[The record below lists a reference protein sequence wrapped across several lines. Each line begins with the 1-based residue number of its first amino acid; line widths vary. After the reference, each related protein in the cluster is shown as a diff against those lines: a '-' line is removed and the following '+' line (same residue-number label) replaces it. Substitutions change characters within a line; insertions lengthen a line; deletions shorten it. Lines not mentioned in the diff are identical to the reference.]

1 MFQPITRLK
10 GAPVPKIALL
20 EYRHISAKLLRIFWR
35 RAFIS
40 PSNTKM
46 NLSEEGS
53 IIERCK
59 KGDRDAFASIVQKYM
74 KPAYYVALGYVGKPE
89 DALDLSQDAFVNA
102 FRHIKRFDSTKNFF
116 PWFYSILKNLC
127 MNHLN
132 RVRRRKEDSIDEMAE
147 EEGQVPIPIEA
158 IDPESSVVQKD
169 LRVKLGEALQ
179 RLRPKDREIIIL
191 QHFQDYS
198 YQEIAQLLGIP
209 IGTVMSRLY
218 SARQA
223 LRREL
228 ERMGVTY

>member
-1 MFQPITRLK
+1 
-10 GAPVPKIALL
+10 
-20 EYRHISAKLLRIFWR
+20 
-35 RAFIS
+35 
-40 PSNTKM
+40 M
-46 NLSEEGS
+46 NLGEEGS

-59 KGDRDAFASIVQKYM
+59 KGDREAFATIVQKYM

-102 FRHIKRFDSTKNFF
+102 FRHIKRFDTTKTFF

-132 RVRRRKEDSIDEMAE
+132 RLRRRREDSIDEMAE
-147 EEGQVPIPIEA
+147 EEGQVPIPIETA
-158 IDPESSVVQKD
+158 DPEASVVRKD
-169 LRVKLGEALQ
+169 LEVKIGQALT

-198 YQEIAQLLGIP
+198 YQEIADLLGIP

-228 ERMGVTY
+228 ERMGVSY

>member
-1 MFQPITRLK
+1 
-10 GAPVPKIALL
+10 
-20 EYRHISAKLLRIFWR
+20 
-35 RAFIS
+35 
-40 PSNTKM
+40 M
-46 NLSEEGS
+46 NLSDEGS
-53 IIERCK
+53 VIERCK
-59 KGDRDAFASIVQKYM
+59 KGDREAFSAIVQKYM
-74 KPAYYVALGYVGKPE
+74 KPAYYVALGYVGRPE

-102 FRHIKRFDSTKNFF
+102 FRHIKRFDSSKSFF

-132 RVRRRKEDSIDEMAE
+132 RLRRRREDSIDQMAE
-147 EEGQVPIPIEA
+147 EEGQISIPIEA
-158 IDPESSVVQKD
+158 VGPEEQVVRKD
-169 LRVKLGEALQ
+169 LEIKIGQALQ

-198 YQEIAQLLGIP
+198 YQEIADLLGIP
-209 IGTVMSRLY
+209 MGTVMSRLY

>member
-1 MFQPITRLK
+1 LFQPITRLK